1 VTGRECHLSRKYT
14 NFIISKLNRLVKY
27 DGLTESAYDIRA
39 ELVNQKRLS
48 QAKYDESSYLLDLD
62 LMVADTLLPT
72 LLMPE
77 GITALKRFKYVND
90 ND

>member
-1 VTGRECHLSRKYT
+1 VTGGGDHSSRKYT
-14 NFIISKLNRLVKY
+14 NFIISKIINLVKY
-27 DGLTESAYDIRA
+27 NGLTESAYDIRA

-77 GITALKRFKYVND
+77 GITALKRFKYAND
-90 ND
+90 NN